1 MMANTAEQ
9 MSPAQLRCMQRW
21 YDLIDHPEQLR
32 LINSDAR
39 FKVVPAGRRSG
50 KTERFKRFM
59 AKTMMAN
66 PGEPYFIA
74 APTRNQ
80 VKKIYWEDMKLL
92 CFAPLLS
99 RDAVS
104 ESELTIKLPNG
115 ASVTLIGLDQP
126 QRIEGTFWA
135 GGGIDEIADV
145 KENAWNENISPALDT
160 YNPLKPDYRAWC
172 WLLGVPDGLN
182 HYYEMAEYAKTSGDP
197 DWDLFTWHSAD
208 ILPADTIA
216 AAKRRMSRRQYKQE
230 YEASFETASGKIY
243 EDYSA
248 DNHTNEKIKPH
259 EQLLWMHDFNYTPM
273 SSAIG
278 VIRNKSDLFLLD
290 EVILTSAVA
299 RQSAIEFCE
308 RYKDHKNRKIM
319 LFGDPA
325 GKAGEKH
332 GHASDYT
339 EMEKVLKSNG
349 WQVIRKVKA
358 AAPAIRD
365 RQNAVRAKI
374 KNAADEVSLFVNPTA
389 APYCHKGLATVQT
402 KKGSTFLEEDSEYQ
416 HVTTAIGYCIDH
428 IWPVTNKKEVQI
440 AAPQGSVNHWNR

>member
-1 MMANTAEQ
+1 MTGATKQ
-9 MSPAQLRCMQRW
+9 MSPSQLRCMRRW

-32 LINSDAR
+32 LINSSAR

-92 CFAPLLS
+92 CFAPLLP

-160 YNPLKPDYRAWC
+160 YNPLNPDYRAWC

-216 AAKRRMSRRQYKQE
+216 AAKRRMSKRQYKQE

-248 DNHTNEKIKPH
+248 DNYTSETIEPH
-259 EQLLWMHDFNYTPM
+259 EQLHWFHDFNYTPL
-273 SSAIG
+273 SSG
-278 VIRNKSDLFLLD
+278 VGVRRDKDFYILD
-290 EVILTSAVA
+290 EIILESAVA
-299 RQSAIEFCE
+299 RQSALEFVD
-308 RYKDHKNRKIM
+308 RYKDHQNKTIL

-339 EMEKVLKSNG
+339 EIETVLKKNG
-349 WQVIRKVKA
+349 WTVKRQVKA

-374 KNAADEVSLFVNPTA
+374 RNAADEISLFVNVKA

-402 KKGSTFLEEDSEYQ
+402 KKGSTFLEEDGEYQ
-416 HVTTAIGYCIDH
+416 HITTAIGYCVDY
-428 IWPVTNKKEVQI
+428 IWPVTMKKDTQINK
-440 AAPQGSVNHWNR
+440 PQGSRNYW

>member
-1 MMANTAEQ
+1 MTNTAEQ
-9 MSPAQLRCMQRW
+9 MSPAQLRCIQRW
-21 YDLIDHPEQLR
+21 YDLKDHPEQLR

-59 AKTMMAN
+59 AKTAMKYPNEA
-66 PGEPYFIA
+66 YFIA

-99 RDAVS
+99 RDAIS

-115 ASVTLIGLDQP
+115 TVITLIGLDQP
-126 QRIEGTFWA
+126 QRIEGTFWS
-135 GGGIDEIADV
+135 GGGIDEIADI

-216 AAKRRMSRRQYKQE
+216 AAKRRMSKRQYKQE

-248 DNHTNEKIKPH
+248 GNHTTETIKSH

-278 VIRNKSDLFLLD
+278 VIRNKTDLYLLD

-299 RQSAIEFCE
+299 RQSAVEFCE
-308 RYKDHKNRKIM
+308 RYKNHKNKTIK
-319 LFGDPA
+319 LYGDPA
-325 GKAGEKH
+325 GRAGEKH

-339 EMEKVLKSNG
+339 EMEQVLKSNG
-349 WQVIRKVKA
+349 WKVIRQVKP

-374 KNAADEVSLFVNPTA
+374 KNAADEVSLYVNTQT

-416 HVTTAIGYCIDH
+416 HVTTAIGYCVDH
-428 IWPVTNKKEVQI
+428 IWPVTAKKDVQI
-440 AAPQGSVNHWNR
+440 NKPQGSRNHW